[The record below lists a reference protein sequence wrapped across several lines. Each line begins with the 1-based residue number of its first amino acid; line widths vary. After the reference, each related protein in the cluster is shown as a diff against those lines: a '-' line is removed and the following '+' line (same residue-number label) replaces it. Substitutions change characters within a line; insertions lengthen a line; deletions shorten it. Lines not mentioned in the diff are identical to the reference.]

1 MMDKIMCTA
10 NRKIRDRSSPTR
22 SNSPTMRHTA
32 NIASLPTTDFSPI
45 LELYISI
52 FSKHLYYDAKVERD
66 IHIILTENVVT
77 HTHNPSYTSNPSMF
91 GGSSGK
97 DTR

>member
-10 NRKIRDRSSPTR
+10 NRKIRDRSSPSR
-22 SNSPTMRHTA
+22 SNSPTMRHMA
-32 NIASLPTTDFSPI
+32 NVASLPTTDFSPI

-77 HTHNPSYTSNPSMF
+77 HTPNPSYNSNFSMF
-91 GGSSGK
+91 TGA
-97 DTR
+97 R